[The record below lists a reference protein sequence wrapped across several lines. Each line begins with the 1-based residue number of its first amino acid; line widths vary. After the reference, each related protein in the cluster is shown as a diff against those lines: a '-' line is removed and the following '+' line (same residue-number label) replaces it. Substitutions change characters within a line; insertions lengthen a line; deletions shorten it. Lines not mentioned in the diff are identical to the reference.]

1 MEERALTE
9 ELIGYDTST
18 PEGIGLCAGFVKGW
32 LDARD
37 IVAHQIGVRDL
48 PVTIAEVGPSDAA
61 HTVLLHG
68 HLDVVPGRPEQFQPR
83 IDGDRLYGRGAYDM
97 KGALACLMLA
107 IADLREQRE
116 VRVRLGIV
124 PDEESE
130 EESDRA
136 GDRLVQNGFLGDF
149 AITGEPTDMNI
160 GVAAKGVL
168 AMRIQVSGRAAH
180 GATPWLGENAILR
193 AYEVFREIESLPF
206 AGQSSELFDRP
217 SINLGRI
224 LGGDALNKVPDT
236 CFIDVDVRYLPE
248 QDPDTILAE
257 VGGLTEARVISTFS
271 RPPAVVDPES
281 VYVRALR
288 AAATRH
294 SAGQVRGVVGR
305 DGASDAVSFL
315 RPACPPW
322 NSGRWGTAIMALT
335 SGSRW
340 HRCPGIADPSWTSS
354 TSFRARSPP
363 SHPPPA
369 ERVDRDG
376 RRAAQREPRRRRGLR
391 GSARRPAP
399 RDLGGAEELGGGR
412 GGS

>member
-18 PEGIGLCAGFVKGW
+18 PEGIRLCAGFVKGW

-37 IVAHQIGVRDL
+37 IVARQIGVRDL
-48 PVTIAEVGPSDAA
+48 PVTVADVGPADAP

-83 IDGDRLYGRGAYDM
+83 VEGERLYGRGAYDM
-97 KGALACLMLA
+97 KGALACLLLA
-107 IADLREQRE
+107 LADLRVQER

-130 EESDRA
+130 EEVDRA
-136 GDRLVQNGFLGDF
+136 GDRLVETGFLGDF
-149 AITGEPTDMNI
+149 AITGEPTDMHV

-168 AMRIQVSGRAAH
+168 AMRIQVIGRAAH

-193 AYEVFREIESLPF
+193 AYDLFRAIESLPF
-206 AGQSSELFDRP
+206 AGHSSELFDRP

-236 CFIDVDVRYLPE
+236 CFIDVDVRYLPD
-248 QDPDTILAE
+248 QDPEAILAE
-257 VGGLTEARVISTFS
+257 VGELSGARVVSTFS
-271 RPPAVVDPES
+271 RPPALVDPES

-288 AAATRH
+288 AAAAPH
-294 SAGQVRGVVGR
+294 SDGQVRGVVGR

-315 RPACPPW
+315 RAGVPAVEFGPLGEGHHGPDEW
-322 NSGRWGTAIMALT
+322 ISLPSLPGYRRSIVDFIEQLPEALAADSAGRQG
-335 SGSRW
+335 
-340 HRCPGIADPSWTSS
+340 
-354 TSFRARSPP
+354 
-363 SHPPPA
+363 
-369 ERVDRDG
+369 
-376 RRAAQREPRRRRGLR
+376 AQG
-391 GSARRPAP
+391 
-399 RDLGGAEELGGGR
+399 
-412 GGS
+412 